1 MASNTAAKRLLREVK
16 KLKPGAV
23 VLVNGNGNNEFPG
36 RAEPY
41 SVECVIGKPK
51 STLRAGAHS
60 VRLSKGSVDY
70 SAGILPRKQMPT
82 DYEDVTRIVSEP
94 VAGDK
99 GADEIST
106 ADGSAGFVPRPS
118 SGSGSGASS
127 SAGSGSAAGS
137 SRSSRSGR
145 SGAAASSTAA
155 PDRSSSGDA
164 SGTELDLSSPRRATT
179 SPQAAPP
186 TRARP
191 ARPRTGEGTTAE
203 AAFSS
208 AESAREFFGSV
219 SAETRKL
226 ILEAEEQTRS
236 CDSSPSDR
244 RRGRQR
250 RSDDE
255 QADDMLSQI
264 TLPGDAMCDLQHT
277 FKEEELEQFAQKIK
291 TAFTSVIDQVVNMLV
306 ESETASAGDRSAVLR
321 SVRDGLVSV
330 ILTLPRGLQT
340 APEATSGELFSERNL
355 RINVL
360 KSVLKHVYG
369 GGSGDVDSADADP
382 ESWMEIALKVM
393 RPSKMAATVIPS
405 EDTEPD
411 KALPTRYDVEKS
423 FGRDY
428 LGIDSAVVRDAR
440 RSWRWYDNQPARP
453 CLAAAPGEAMVD
465 LPDPPYCA
473 VAMRAPY
480 NGQGSV
486 ECRLG
491 VVYNCVL
498 EADADPEYA
507 VGEVVAVGADT
518 SGSLRREVCTVKR
531 LSPYSRSTRR
541 SNIAPVALLDNS
553 RWQHCVEPET
563 AIDCASVACIVNL
576 WEAVTQP
583 GDPTELWLI
592 DAEGLRD
599 AKPEVVGH
607 MEWLSEK

>member
-1 MASNTAAKRLLREVK
+1 MREGYALDIEAAYAIVLALRNVYSSRDPLGTYGLLVSSGSEEEQCEALATACDDMGMSLRYVQMALTDDMLVGVSSIVRLTVMMAEHFRVLGAGLASQCTVSMRGCSTCFASCQAIEKLMAQLNQLKRRIANQFGSNKSYPLQMLERHWSAHLYEATDPGSMRRTIADLKKQELKRIEKNRPQFKRAIELTAMVK
-16 KLKPGAV
+16 G
-23 VLVNGNGNNEFPG
+23 
-36 RAEPY
+36 
-41 SVECVIGKPK
+41 SV
-51 STLRAGAHS
+51 AHS
-60 VRLSKGSVDY
+60 VATEVTALISVAKGLQ
-70 SAGILPRKQMPT
+70 AGA
-82 DYEDVTRIVSEP
+82 TRN
-94 VAGDK
+94 VALRDINGLI
-99 GADEIST
+99 G
-106 ADGSAGFVPRPS
+106 
-118 SGSGSGASS
+118 
-127 SAGSGSAAGS
+127 
-137 SRSSRSGR
+137 
-145 SGAAASSTAA
+145 
-155 PDRSSSGDA
+155 
-164 SGTELDLSSPRRATT
+164 
-179 SPQAAPP
+179 
-186 TRARP
+186 
-191 ARPRTGEGTTAE
+191 RTGDPALRRWSGVVPEYCDEALTAE
-203 AAFSS
+203 NFAIKSKA
-208 AESAREFFGSV
+208 
-219 SAETRKL
+219 
-226 ILEAEEQTRS
+226 ILKIAKDEL
-236 CDSSPSDR
+236 R
-244 RRGRQR
+244 R
-250 RSDDE
+250 
-255 QADDMLSQI
+255 
-264 TLPGDAMCDLQHT
+264 
-277 FKEEELEQFAQKIK
+277 
-291 TAFTSVIDQVVNMLV
+291 
-306 ESETASAGDRSAVLR
+306 LR
-321 SVRDGLVSV
+321 SVSKDVRRMMYVPSLAQSV
-330 ILTLPRGLQT
+330 LQ
-340 APEATSGELFSERNL
+340 EATEG
-355 RINVL
+355 V
-360 KSVLKHVYG
+360 
-369 GGSGDVDSADADP
+369 GSAITGQA
-382 ESWMEIALKVM
+382 ALKVM